1 MIGAH
6 VDGHNGSV
14 VLLDGIQVVHP
25 FDLNF
30 HYVEQEEF
38 IPICHLYRKV
48 HHLHIIFKS

>member
-38 IPICHLYRKV
+38 IPGLPFVLKGTSFTYY
-48 HHLHIIFKS
+48 F